1 MSEHIKST
9 NQNEAVT
16 AKSVLEI
23 LINGKIVYV
32 ANQELYHSF
41 INIRTKHI
49 EQICSSYLPEVYRYL
64 NDHES
69 FDFDTVKPV
78 TEYPLSNRQSITAY
92 NAIAR
97 MNEGNHADAISE
109 YIDCILNYGQTGDID
124 RELSKSE
131 IVLLKTLTFAL
142 MCFSH
147 K

>member
-1 MSEHIKST
+1 MESS

-16 AKSVLEI
+16 AKNVLEI
-23 LINGKIVYV
+23 LINGKIVYA

-41 INIRTKHI
+41 ASIRTEHI

-64 NDHES
+64 NDNES
-69 FDFDTVKPV
+69 FDFDTVNPI

-97 MNEGNHADAISE
+97 MNEGNRADAISE
-109 YIDCILNYGQTGDID
+109 YIDCILNYNQTGDID

-131 IVLLKTLTFAL
+131 IVMLKTLTFAL
-142 MCFSH
+142 ICLSR